1 MKHLIALALSAAA
14 MSSMAQ
20 STTSS
25 VTTTER
31 TLPTKCHQEGTM
43 MVCSSTTITAVT
55 TTVTGLAKK
64 PRATIPDP
72 KEGV

>member
-20 STTSS
+20 TTTT

-31 TLPTKCHQEGTM
+31 TLPITCSQEGQLVT
-43 MVCSSTTITAVT
+43 CSSTTITSVT
-55 TTVTGLAKK
+55 TSVTAPAKK
-64 PRATIPDP
+64 PRATLVDP